1 MATANALDGEPKALK
16 GAVFADGF
24 HGILAASGRKA
35 ASRRREGRN
44 ASLIEANGQYEHH
57 SEHFQHQP
65 PQAKQNICSVI
76 HRWPPFEFFR
86 AQRAFSPQSRH
97 NRQEI
102 STDR

>member
-1 MATANALDGEPKALK
+1 MATANALDGEPKALE
-16 GAVFADGF
+16 GTVFADGF

-65 PQAKQNICSVI
+65 PQAKQYVGLRV
-76 HRWPPFEFFR
+76 HRQW
-86 AQRAFSPQSRH
+86 
-97 NRQEI
+97 I
-102 STDR
+102 S